1 VNGRALVIAHTHK
14 PRAGQLA
21 DEAVQ
26 LLGAHG
32 WEAVPEDRDDGGEF
46 DVAIALGGDGTLLRA
61 AEAVRGRDIPLLG
74 VNVGQMGFL
83 SVAEPEDLAPTV
95 ARIVARDYRV
105 EARATVSA
113 QVTGPDGQTAMSWA
127 LNEVTVEKALPQH
140 MLEVAVLLD
149 GLPLSTFGC
158 DGVVLATPTGSTGH
172 AFSAGGPV
180 VWPEVDA
187 LLVVPVA
194 AHALFARPLV
204 VSPTTVVTVVI
215 QSYSRTPGVVSF
227 DARRRLAVQAGG
239 RVEVRHSTEPVR
251 LVRFGDGPFV
261 HRLVHKF
268 SLPVAGWRSGGAD
281 AR

>member
-1 VNGRALVIAHTHK
+1 LVIAHTHK
-14 PRAGQLA
+14 PRAGKLA
-21 DEAVQ
+21 DHATEIF
-26 LLGAHG
+26 GDHG
-32 WEAVPEDRDDGGEF
+32 WEAVPEDQDDGGSF

-61 AEAVRGRDIPLLG
+61 AEAVRGREIPLLG

-83 SVAEPEDLAPTV
+83 TATEPEDV
-95 ARIVARDYRV
+95 ARAIARIAAGDYRV

-113 QVTGPDGQTAMSWA
+113 MVTNPDGQEATSWA

-140 MLEVAVLLD
+140 MLEVMVLLD

-180 VWPEVDA
+180 VWPDVAA
-187 LLVVPVA
+187 LLVVPIA
-194 AHALFARPLV
+194 AHALFARPMV
-204 VSPTTVVTVVI
+204 VSPTTVVSVEV
-215 QSYSRTPGVVSF
+215 QSYSRTSGVVSF
-227 DARRRLAVQAGG
+227 DARRRLTVEAGG
-239 RVEVRHSTEPVR
+239 RAEVRQSAEPVQ

-268 SLPVAGWRSGGAD
+268 SLPVAGWRTGGGGGAD
-281 AR
+281 AG